1 MNKRII
7 GLFIVGL
14 LALSVVVVNIDM
26 AKAESENPFENAVP
40 VTTGTYK
47 GEFSKSN
54 RVDSYIFQGKAG
66 YELRIKVTLV
76 GPDPL
81 SHSGCYVHLYN
92 EDREEISCTGSG
104 WNEHCYSY
112 KNQPDHCGFSWL
124 SSSDR
129 TYYIVIQHD
138 VGTVYAP
145 YTLSISSVERYDAN
159 SGRDAGDTPDT
170 ACKISEGKYEGYLAG
185 AFLSKKYY
193 GDDKND
199 VYTVH
204 LGEDQ
209 TINVKI
215 TPTGIAN
222 GKLDGSIAI
231 ALFDQDWEEIS
242 QSQDYSKNRGAIV
255 RASWEAPFSQDIY
268 ILVTTAPEFHTGY
281 GWDSH
286 MSGGPY
292 TLEVDIEGEEPT
304 PTPKPTPTFS
314 PSPTPSP
321 IITPT
326 PTLTS
331 PKPTPQPKSTP
342 ISSPIE
348 ETPTL
353 PPTSA
358 RTPEPA
364 PTPAFEATFAIAG
377 LLGVAYLLRRRK

>member
-1 MNKRII
+1 MVEVRGMGKRII

-14 LALSVVVVNIDM
+14 LALNLVMANIGM

-76 GPDPL
+76 GPDRL
-81 SHSGCYVHLYN
+81 SHSGCDVQLYN
-92 EDREEISCTGSG
+92 EDREEISCIGSG
-104 WNEHCYSY
+104 WDEHCYSY

-129 TYYIVIQHD
+129 TYYIVIEHD
-138 VGTVYAP
+138 EGTVYAP
-145 YTLSISSVERYDAN
+145 YTLSISSVEQRYDAN

-185 AFLSKKYY
+185 VFLSAKYY

-222 GKLDGSIAI
+222 GKLDGAVAI
-231 ALFDQDWEEIS
+231 ALFDQDWEEIA

-255 RASWEAPFSQDIY
+255 RAFWEAPFSQDIY
-268 ILVTTAPEFHTGY
+268 ILVTTAPEFHRGRPY
-281 GWDSH
+281 

-304 PTPKPTPTFS
+304 PTP
-314 PSPTPSP
+314 
-321 IITPT
+321 TPT
-326 PTLTS
+326 PTT
-331 PKPTPQPKSTP
+331 PTPTP
-342 ISSPIE
+342 
-348 ETPTL
+348 
-353 PPTSA
+353 
-358 RTPEPA
+358 
-364 PTPAFEATFAIAG
+364 PAFEAIFAIAG
-377 LLGVAYLLRRRK
+377 LLAVAYLLRRRE